1 VFADHP
7 LYRLVRA
14 LLLQLHRDPEI
25 LFVLRGHQAAIV
37 AARFMVAV
45 GPYPDVLVTASL
57 DKTVAVRPATSPTR

>member
-1 VFADHP
+1 
-7 LYRLVRA
+7 